1 MAQTARLARAHAYE
15 DERAH
20 LRVVPRRPVKSRSRA
35 AAKTRKPRQ
44 APRRVADARVRA
56 LFTSCVALL
65 IALTGVGL
73 VRVAVVARAAEM
85 TITADKLSREI
96 KAQRIE
102 TDELELD
109 RSSLQAPS
117 RIDGIASET
126 MKMGAPASV
135 RYMSIPGEKPA
146 DEGRVAVTPA
156 TTGGIAPV
164 AETPGAETAD
174 AAAAPASDAV
184 SAALAAIVKMS
195 AGEAQALLLG
205 DIGLAGSR

>member
-1 MAQTARLARAHAYE
+1 MAQTARVARTRAYE
-15 DERAH
+15 EDRPAR
-20 LRVVPRRPVKSRSRA
+20 LRVVPRRPARA
-35 AAKTRKPRQ
+35 AKNRKTAKAARTV
-44 APRRVADARVRA
+44 RRVADARVRA
-56 LFTSCVALL
+56 LFTSSVALL
-65 IALTGVGL
+65 VALTGVGL

-85 TITADKLSREI
+85 TITADRLSREI

-126 MKMGAPASV
+126 MEMGAPASV
-135 RYMSIPGEKPA
+135 RYISLPGEA
-146 DEGRVAVTPA
+146 AEQVAQLDARPIEASPMTDVA
-156 TTGGIAPV
+156 GS
-164 AETPGAETAD
+164 AETSSASAPD
-174 AAAAPASDAV
+174 AL